1 MGYHNHLH
9 MERLV
14 HAALILIPPFPDILI
29 AGTVAAAAILGSGFL
44 SGSLKR
50 MAGWPTGYTRK
61 LFHFLIFFTA
71 AGLHLWGG
79 MPAVNILGAGMGIY
93 VLLVVR
99 AGEGNIFFESLAR
112 EKDAPRRGYFIVL
125 PYLTTALGGLISN
138 LFFGAFALMGYLI
151 GGAADA
157 VAEPVGVRFGKHRF
171 KVPSLRKV
179 ECAERSVEGSLSVLI
194 SAFVLSASAFLFIH
208 HLDGA
213 HSLLAALLVSGA
225 VVVVEAVSPHG
236 ADNLTIQVSA
246 SGLSYLFLRLWG

>member
-1 MGYHNHLH
+1 VGYYTSIQMDRFIHT
-9 MERLV
+9 
-14 HAALILIPPFPDILI
+14 ALTLIPPFPDVLI
-29 AGTVAAAAILGSGFL
+29 AGAVAAAAILGSGFL
-44 SGSLKR
+44 SRSLKR
-50 MAGWPTGYTRK
+50 KAGWPTGYTRK

-93 VLLVVR
+93 VVLVVR
-99 AGEGNIFFESLAR
+99 AGEGNPFFESLAR
-112 EKDAPRRGYFIVL
+112 EKDAPRRGYFIVV
-125 PYLTTALGGLISN
+125 PYLTTALGGLCSN
-138 LFFGAFALMGYLI
+138 LFFGPFAVMGYLI

-179 ECAERSVEGSLSVLI
+179 KCAERSVEGSLSVLI
-194 SAFVLSASAFLFIH
+194 SAFALSAAAFFFIL
-208 HLDGA
+208 HLGGA
-213 HSLLAALLVSGA
+213 KSLLAALLVSAA
-225 VVVVEAVSPHG
+225 VVSIEAISPHG